1 MKVKVRFLGFLA
13 RLYGSDEVTLE
24 VPEDSTFK
32 DLLENLVK
40 RKSRFKNAVLN
51 GGDVRGTVLTLINQ
65 KDIAVL
71 SGLNTKLK
79 NGDEIVFVPVSH
91 GG

>member
-1 MKVKVRFLGFLA
+1 MRVKVRFLGFLA
-13 RLYGSDEVTLE
+13 RLYGSEEVTLE

-32 DLLENLVK
+32 DLLKSLVK

-51 GGDVRGTVLTLINQ
+51 GGDVREIVLTLINQ
-65 KDIAVL
+65 KDIGVL
-71 SGLNTKLK
+71 NGLNTKLK
-79 NGDEIVFVPVSH
+79 DGDEIVFVPISH